1 MFTSLKNKLFG
12 GAAKSQPEQSAH
24 VAAAAPT
31 EAEANASEFKKRGN
45 ALREQGQLQEAVQCY
60 RQARALAPND
70 VGALVNLG
78 FVLSELELYA
88 EARSHLDKAIQLDPK
103 QDDALYILGT
113 IERATGNP
121 DKAIERFASTLA
133 LKPDFSL
140 CRLELC
146 RLLFER
152 GRADEAKQLVRAGI
166 AIDPNSADLHYYLGN
181 LHHEARELDEAV
193 SCFQKAL
200 ALQPDY
206 VEVHNNLGNTLLA
219 HGKLEASIESYRKVI
234 ALDPTYPN
242 AHSTM
247 LFPLNYH
254 PDLGADEIFAAYRA
268 YDAHV
273 GLPLR
278 SAWRA
283 HDNDRNVTRRLR
295 VGYVSADFYE
305 HAVRSFLEPLLAN
318 HDRAAVEIFA
328 YAELDK
334 EDSTTAI
341 YRRHVDHWTPTMDL
355 SDDALA
361 ERVRFD
367 KIDILVDLA
376 GHTAKNRLGVFA
388 RKPAP
393 VSLSWLGYGYTTGLG
408 AIDYFLT
415 DSISA
420 PSGSESLFAEKPWRL
435 STPACTYRPAVQ
447 MGAVSNLP
455 AHTNDVITFG
465 TLTRAIR
472 INRRSIRV
480 WAELLKRVSGSR
492 LVVNSTSFRE
502 PAMRTRLA
510 EQFAASGIESGR
522 LQIGYDTP
530 PWDVLRGMDIALD
543 CFPHNSGTTL
553 FESLYMG
560 VPFVTLAGR
569 PSVGRLGSSVLL
581 GAGHPEWIAHS
592 EDEYIDKA
600 VALASDLPK
609 LAALRAGLRAQIEAS
624 PIRDEAGFARK
635 VEAAYR
641 EMFAIWADG
650 ANDDATRTTVLGDGP
665 AISSRASGIRPEQR

>member
-1 MFTSLKNKLFG
+1 MFTSLKSKLFG
-12 GAAKSQPEQSAH
+12 GAAKSQPDTSVR
-24 VAAAAPT
+24 VAAAPPS
-31 EAEANASEFKKRGN
+31 EANANVSEFKKRGN

-60 RQARALAPND
+60 QQALALAPDD

-78 FVLSELELYA
+78 FVLSELGRFA
-88 EARSHLDKAIQLDPK
+88 QARSHLDKALQLDPK

-113 IERATGNP
+113 IAQATGNP
-121 DKAIERFASTLA
+121 DQAIERFAATLA
-133 LKPDFSL
+133 LRPDFSI

-152 GRADEAKQLVRAGI
+152 GRTDEAKEVVQAGI
-166 AIDPNSADLHYYLGN
+166 AIDPSSADLHYYQGN
-181 LHHEARELDEAV
+181 LLLEARELDAAIA
-193 SCFQKAL
+193 SFQRAL
-200 ALQPDY
+200 ALRPDHL
-206 VEVHNNLGNTLLA
+206 EVHNNLGHTFLA
-219 HGKLEASIESYRKVI
+219 QGELEASLKSYQRVI
-234 ALDPTYPN
+234 ALDPSYPN
-242 AHSTM
+242 AYSTM

-254 PDLGADEIFAAYRA
+254 PDLRADEIFAVYRA

-278 SAWRA
+278 SAWRE
-283 HDNDRNVTRRLR
+283 HDNDRNVTRCLR

-305 HAVRSFLEPLLAN
+305 HAVRFFLEPLLAH
-318 HDRAAVEIFA
+318 HDKAAVETFA

-341 YRRHVDHWTPTMDL
+341 YRRHVDHWRPTMDL

-361 ERVRFD
+361 ERIRFD
-367 KIDILVDLA
+367 KIDILIDLA

-393 VSLSWLGYGYTTGLG
+393 VSLSWLGYGYTTGLS

-415 DSISA
+415 DSTGA
-420 PSGSESLFAEKPWRL
+420 PPGSESLFAEKLWHL
-435 STPACTYRPAVQ
+435 STPAYAYRPAAQ
-447 MGAVSNLP
+447 MGNVSSSP
-455 AHTNDVITFG
+455 AQSNGVVTFG

-472 INRRSIRV
+472 INHRSIRV
-480 WAELLKRVSGSR
+480 WAEILKRVHGSR

-502 PAMRTRLA
+502 PAMRDRLA
-510 EQFAASGIESGR
+510 EEFAASGIESGR

-530 PWDVLRGMDIALD
+530 PWDVMRGIDIGLD

-560 VPFVTLAGR
+560 LPYVTLAER
-569 PSVGRLGSSVLL
+569 PSVGRLGSSILVSV
-581 GAGHPEWIAHS
+581 GHPEWIAQT
-592 EDEYIDKA
+592 EDEYVNIA
-600 VALASDLPK
+600 VALASDLPR
-609 LAALRAGLRAQIEAS
+609 LAALRAGLREEMRAS
-624 PIRDEAGFARK
+624 ALMDEVGFARR

-641 EMFAIWADG
+641 EMFARWA
-650 ANDDATRTTVLGDGP
+650 ALPQNRQSP
-665 AISSRASGIRPEQR
+665 R